1 MDSDTLNLTFASS
14 LTDLCEINPSFDTGI
29 LRVAYHGANQNKS
42 SISKETFEKCL
53 KTIYNCPIVCN
64 YDRDTN
70 TLGGHDVELIY
81 TDDGDLKMVQLTQP
95 VGVVPESAKTFWQ
108 TITEENGTEHEYL
121 CVEVILWKRQEAYQ
135 LIKENGITAESME
148 INITDGKKV
157 DGIYQITD
165 FYFKALTLI
174 GITPCYESA
183 ALTFSKDDFKQEFS
197 QMMLELKDTLEDYN
211 KKVTTSKEVDTINKQ
226 KSMEGGNN
234 DLSKQELI
242 EKYSINV
249 DTLDFSIDDFSI
261 EELELKFKA
270 IADSKTEPNKDGK
283 FALASAVTEELN
295 IQLSAIEQIH
305 CDWGDYPRYLYVDH
319 DVDTLEVYCWDR
331 VDWLLYGF
339 KYSVNGDTI
348 TIDAASKTRKK
359 YSIVDFDEGEQNS
372 PFAEIFDQMSRTISE
387 ESSKAAEFEEKF
399 QAATDSAKSMESE
412 LNELKEFKA
421 SAEQAA
427 LETERKTGI
436 ADIFSK
442 FTDLENVEEFSLLK
456 DECDKDCMKYKLD
469 DLETLCYAIRGK
481 QGVPSNFSLTK
492 KTPKL
497 PVIPKDNNRTDE
509 PYGGVFEEFGFSTKQ

>member
-270 IADSKTEPNKDGK
+270 IADSKTEPDKDGK

-295 IQLSAIEQIH
+295 I
-305 CDWGDYPRYLYVDH
+305 
-319 DVDTLEVYCWDR
+319 DR
-331 VDWLLYGF
+331 
-339 KYSVNGDTI
+339 KSV
-348 TIDAASKTRKK
+348 
-359 YSIVDFDEGEQNS
+359 V
-372 PFAEIFDQMSRTISE
+372 
-387 ESSKAAEFEEKF
+387 
-399 QAATDSAKSMESE
+399 
-412 LNELKEFKA
+412 
-421 SAEQAA
+421 
-427 LETERKTGI
+427 
-436 ADIFSK
+436 
-442 FTDLENVEEFSLLK
+442 
-456 DECDKDCMKYKLD
+456 
-469 DLETLCYAIRGK
+469 
-481 QGVPSNFSLTK
+481 
-492 KTPKL
+492 
-497 PVIPKDNNRTDE
+497 
-509 PYGGVFEEFGFSTKQ
+509 